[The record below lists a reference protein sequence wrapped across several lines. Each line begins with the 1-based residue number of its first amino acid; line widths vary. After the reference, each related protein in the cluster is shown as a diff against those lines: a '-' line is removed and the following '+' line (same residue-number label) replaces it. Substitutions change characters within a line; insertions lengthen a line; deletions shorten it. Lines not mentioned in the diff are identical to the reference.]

1 MPESPSTLDPPPPP
15 PPPSGASPTGP
26 PGESRRRRVGRG
38 WVYGGIAAG
47 IVVVLLAVGAFLP
60 LPYIV
65 FSPGSATPVEDAL
78 VIDGADTYE
87 PSGDIL
93 FLTVNV
99 SGRAVPLQ
107 ILWGWLDG
115 DSEVVKE
122 DEYLQGD
129 TREEVRELGRIAM
142 VESQEVATVVAL
154 ETLGYDVPVSG
165 DGAVVRVVG
174 DDVPA
179 DGVLEVDDV
188 IVGIDGQPV
197 ELATD
202 AVELVRARDP
212 GDDVE
217 IEFLRGGETQ
227 TATVGTVEN
236 DDGLPLI
243 GVSLQTDNLEIDF
256 PVDVEID
263 TGKVGGPSAGL
274 AFTLA
279 IIDELTE
286 GELTGG
292 MKVAVTGTMNSDGE
306 VGLVGGVPQK
316 AAAADHAG
324 AELFLVPP
332 GEENEA
338 RAHSGGVPVVAVET
352 IDDALAALE
361 DAGGDP
367 LVSPVDRSLDPAA

>member
-1 MPESPSTLDPPPPP
+1 MPELPSTVDSPPPP

-26 PGESRRRRVGRG
+26 PGDSRRRRGRG

-99 SGRAVPLQ
+99 SGRAVPFQ

-129 TREEVRELGRIAM
+129 TREGVRELARIAM

-154 ETLGYDVPVSG
+154 ETLGYEVPLSG
-165 DGAVVRVVG
+165 DGAVVRMVG
-174 DDVPA
+174 EGEPA

-188 IVGIDGQPV
+188 IVAIDGQPV

-202 AVELVRARDP
+202 AVELVRARDA

-217 IEFLRGGETQ
+217 IEFVRDGDAETV
-227 TATVGTVEN
+227 TVETVEN

-243 GVSLQTDNLEIDF
+243 GVSLQTENLEIDF

-316 AAAADHAG
+316 AAAADDAG

-332 GEENEA
+332 GEEDEA

-352 IDDALAALE
+352 IDDALVALRE
-361 DAGGDP
+361 AGGDP
-367 LVSPVDRSLDPAA
+367 LVSPVEGSLDPAA